1 MAINIQL
8 IIYNFFGKE
17 KLGKLYDDDFSER
30 KFVEKPITCRFKKDF
45 ELFLRAESFYRKCII
60 LTLEIIWSLYV
71 KNELKIEERIVS
83 FYRHV

>member
-1 MAINIQL
+1 MMMIFQ
-8 IIYNFFGKE
+8 KW
-17 KLGKLYDDDFSER
+17 
-30 KFVEKPITCRFKKDF
+30 KFVERPITCRFFKKIDF
-45 ELFLRAESFYRKCII
+45 ELFLRAESFYRECII